1 VTVTN
6 EPTEPAKVDLETPD
20 PAAANRAAFE
30 HQFPGVLADGVIDA
44 ERLKGLLDVEV
55 VGAADDRERYGLM
68 WAGKKEAVRSLQT
81 PSRGTLIPDFDAS
94 VDWDTAQNVFVEGDN
109 LEVLKLL
116 QKAYNDQVKLIYID
130 PPYNTGNDF
139 VYNDDFSDGLRGY
152 LEYSGQLDSDGN
164 RTSADADRTGRK
176 HSAWLTMMY
185 PRLMLARN
193 LLQQDGIIFVSIDD
207 HEIANLRMLMDE
219 VFGPENFLGIVTRS
233 TGTPTGGG
241 FDRFV
246 NMVDY
251 LMVYGRSDLAVL
263 RGLEFG
269 DSDAAIYNEKDE
281 RGRFLTRS
289 LRRTGGEDR
298 REDRPSMFFGI
309 QAPDGSEV
317 FPIGPA
323 GYESRWICGRARY
336 AEMVDQ
342 GLIAWKNSG
351 TDAAPDWRV
360 YQKFYLEGRE
370 KRPSNLWTDVEGNKK
385 ATREVRALFYGE
397 KVFETPK
404 PTDLIA
410 RVVSIATE
418 GADLVIDFFAGSGTT
433 AHAVARQNAA
443 DGGRRRCISVNVP
456 EPTPLGSAAR
466 KAGYDTVSAISEH
479 RIKQVMVTDARA
491 KLMGLRIERLASSN
505 FRDAT
510 SADPEDLFDLRES
523 TLDDGDHVME
533 HIAQEVLL
541 KEGVRLDATWERYKA
556 ADAPVIVADG
566 VAVVMSL
573 ELNQEIADA
582 ALALEPRVVV
592 FLEDGFAG
600 ADAVKANTFTNAKSA
615 NIVMKTV

>member
-1 VTVTN
+1 VTN

-385 ATREVRALFYGE
+385 ATREVRALFDGE

>member
-1 VTVTN
+1 MIVTD
-6 EPTEPAKVDLETPD
+6 ELTEPDKLDLETPD
-20 PAAANRAAFE
+20 LVAANRAAFE
-30 HQFPGVLADGVIDA
+30 QQFPGVLADGVVDA
-44 ERLKGLLDVEV
+44 ERLEELLDIEV

-81 PSRGTLIPDFDAS
+81 PSRGTLIPDFEAS
-94 VDWDTAQNVFVEGDN
+94 VDWDTAQNVFIEGDN

-139 VYNDDFSDGLRGY
+139 VYHDDFSDGLRGY
-152 LEYSGQLDSDGN
+152 LEYTGQLDSSGN
-164 RTSADADRTGRK
+164 RTSAEVERAGRK
-176 HSAWLTMMY
+176 HSAWLSMMY

-193 LLQQDGIIFVSIDD
+193 LLQQNGVIFVSIDD
-207 HEIANLRMLMDE
+207 NEIANLRTLMDE
-219 VFGPENFLGIVTRS
+219 VFGAENFLGIVTRS

-251 LMVYGRSDLAVL
+251 LVVYGRSSLAVL

-269 DSDAAIYNEKDE
+269 DSDAAIYNEQDE

-298 REDRPSMFFGI
+298 REDRPSMFYGVE
-309 QAPDGSEV
+309 APDGSEV
-317 FPIGPA
+317 FPIGPT
-323 GYESRWICGRARY
+323 GYESRWICGKSRY
-336 AEMVDQ
+336 HEMVDQ
-342 GLIAWKNSG
+342 GLIAWKNLG

-370 KRPSNLWTDVEGNKK
+370 KRPSNLWIDVEGNKK
-385 ATREVRALFYGE
+385 ATREVRALFDGQ

-404 PTDLIA
+404 PTELIA
-410 RVVSIATE
+410 RVVAVATE
-418 GADLVIDFFAGSGTT
+418 GRDLVVDFFAGSGTT
-433 AHAVARQNAA
+433 AHAVARQNTS

-466 KAGYDTVSAISEH
+466 TAGFDTVSKISEH
-479 RIKQVMVTDARA
+479 RIKQVMRTDSGA
-491 KLMGLRIERLASSN
+491 KSMGLRIERLASSN

-510 SADPEDLFDLRES
+510 SADPENLFDLRES
-523 TLDDGDHVME
+523 TLDDGEHVME
-533 HIAQEVLL
+533 YIAQEVLL
-541 KEGVRLDATWERYKA
+541 KEGVRLDATWERHKA
-556 ADAPVIVADG
+556 GDAPVIISEG
-566 VAVVMSL
+566 VAVVLSL
-573 ELNQEIADA
+573 DLTQEVADA
-582 ALALEPRVVV
+582 ALELEPKVVV

-600 ADAVKANTFTNAKSA
+600 ADAVKANTFTNARNA